1 MTLQSASQF
10 VQSVW
15 GKLKHIVFPRNAL
28 GIQGVLVAAVL
39 ITGGT
44 WAIRYWDGLQSLE
57 LKVYDRFM
65 RIRPE
70 LEPDPRILIVGIT
83 EADLRRLQ
91 RSTPSDKDLAQI
103 LRLIQQH
110 QPAVVGL
117 DLYRDV
123 PQHVGLS
130 ELKPQLQAENL
141 IAITLIG
148 DDENTNVPP
157 PPNVPEE
164 RVGFNDL
171 ISDSDG
177 VVRRNLLFGST
188 PNGKVYFSFSLR
200 VAIAY
205 LAQQNIFPQ
214 ASEQNPEYLQLG
226 PATFEPLKRN
236 SGAYKT
242 VDDAGYQ
249 ILLNYRADVAPAR
262 MVTVSDVL
270 TRKVPPEWIEN
281 KIVLIGTV
289 APSGKDLFF
298 TPYSAGNSVDSKMA
312 GINVHAQMV
321 SQFLD
326 AATGER
332 ELFRYWPEWAE
343 LAWILAWA
351 LLGGTIAW
359 QVRHTLVLIGVV
371 TLTTG
376 SLVLVSYGIFQQGIW
391 IPVVAPLIA
400 MSATESAMVTY
411 RAQQAQRQQQMVMTL
426 LGQNTSPEIARA
438 LWENR
443 ENLVSAGKLP
453 GQKLNA
459 TLLFSDLK
467 NFSTMAEQMPPE
479 QLLLILNQYLGEM
492 TEVVQSHNGIINKFT
507 GDGLLAVFGVPIE
520 RMQKEEVATDAHNA
534 VVSALRMG
542 ERLQALNQIWR
553 SQNLPELQMRVGI
566 FTGPI
571 VAGSLGGK
579 DRMEYGVIGDSV
591 NVASRLESCE
601 KHRHKGI
608 CRILITNHTLD
619 LLDIDQFEV
628 EAWGL
633 IELKGRQQ
641 PVQVY
646 QVLDY
651 APYPHCSLD
660 GQAASPNLPNPDVNA
675 TPSAAESALP
685 TYEACDPEGT

>member
-1 MTLQSASQF
+1 MALQSASQL
-10 VQSVW
+10 VRSAW
-15 GKLKHIVFPRNAL
+15 SKLKQTVFPRNAL
-28 GIQGVLVAAVL
+28 GIQGVLVAAIL

-44 WAIRYWDGLQSLE
+44 WAVRYWDGLQALE

-65 RIRPE
+65 RVRSQ
-70 LEPDPRILIVGIT
+70 LEPDHRILIVGIT
-83 EADLRRLQ
+83 EVDLRRFQ
-91 RSTPSDKDLAQI
+91 RSTLSDKDLAQV
-103 LRLIQQH
+103 LQLIQRQ
-110 QPAVVGL
+110 QPAVIGL

-130 ELKPQLQAENL
+130 ELRPQLQAENL

-148 DDENTNVPP
+148 DDENTSVPP

-171 ISDSDG
+171 INDSDG
-177 VVRRNLLFGST
+177 VVRRNLLFGAT
-188 PNGKVYFSFSLR
+188 PDGTVYYSFSLR

-205 LAQQNIFPQ
+205 LAQQNILPKP
-214 ASEQNPEYLQLG
+214 SDQNPEYLQLG
-226 PATFEPLKRN
+226 AATFEPLKQN

-249 ILLNYRADVAPAR
+249 ILLNYRADTAPAR
-262 MVTVSDVL
+262 IVSVSDIL
-270 TRKVPPEWIEN
+270 TRKVPPEWIEDQ
-281 KIVLIGTV
+281 IVLIGTV
-289 APSGKDLFF
+289 APSSKDLFF
-298 TPYSAGNSVDSKMA
+298 TPYSAGNSVESKMA

-332 ELFRYWPEWAE
+332 DLFTYWPEWAE
-343 LAWILAWA
+343 FGWMLAWA
-351 LLGGTIAW
+351 LLGGTVAW
-359 QVRHTLVLIGVV
+359 QIRHTLVLIGVAAV
-371 TLTTG
+371 TAG
-376 SLVLVSYGIFQQGIW
+376 GLVLVSYGIFQQGVW

-400 MSATESAMVTY
+400 MGATEAAMVTY

-453 GQKLNA
+453 GQKLTA

-492 TEVVQSHNGIINKFT
+492 TEVVQSNNGIINKFT

-534 VVSALRMG
+534 VVSALKMG
-542 ERLQALNQIWR
+542 ERLQTLNQIWR

-601 KHRHKGI
+601 KHRHKGV

-619 LLDIDQFEV
+619 LLNAAQFVV

-651 APYPHCSLD
+651 APYPHCPLEETADQSLPAQD
-660 GQAASPNLPNPDVNA
+660 LTE
-675 TPSAAESALP
+675 TPSAAESALS
-685 TYEACDPEGT
+685 TYDARDPEVM

>member
-1 MTLQSASQF
+1 MALQSASQ
-10 VQSVW
+10 VVRSAW
-15 GKLKHIVFPRNAL
+15 SKLKHTVFPRNTL
-28 GIQGVLVAAVL
+28 GIQGVLVAAIL

-44 WAIRYWDGLQSLE
+44 WAVRYWDGLQALE
-57 LKVYDRFM
+57 LKVYDRFV
-65 RIRPE
+65 RVRSQ
-70 LEPDPRILIVGIT
+70 LDPDPRLLIVGIT
-83 EADLRRLQ
+83 EVDLRRLQ
-91 RSTPSDKDLAQI
+91 RSTLSDKDLAQV
-103 LRLIQQH
+103 LRLIQQE
-110 QPAVVGL
+110 QPAVIGL

-130 ELKPQLQAENL
+130 ELRPQLQAENL
-141 IAITLIG
+141 IAITLLG
-148 DDENTNVPP
+148 DNENTSVPP

-171 ISDSDG
+171 INDSDG
-177 VVRRNLLFGST
+177 VVRRNLLFGAT
-188 PNGKVYFSFSLR
+188 PDGMVYHSFSLR

-205 LAQQNIFPQ
+205 LAQQNILPKP
-214 ASEQNPEYLQLG
+214 SDQNPEYLQLG
-226 PATFEPLKRN
+226 AATFAPLKRN

-249 ILLNYRADVAPAR
+249 VLLNYRADAAPAR
-262 MVTVSDVL
+262 IVSVTDIL
-270 TRKVPPEWIEN
+270 TRKVPPDWI
-281 KIVLIGTV
+281 KDQIVLIGTV
-289 APSGKDLFF
+289 APSSKDLFF
-298 TPYSAGNSVDSKMA
+298 TPYSAGNSVESKMA

-326 AATGER
+326 AATDER
-332 ELFRYWPEWAE
+332 PLFQYWPEWAE
-343 LAWILAWA
+343 FGWMLAWA

-359 QVRHTLVLIGVV
+359 QIRHTLVLIGVATV
-371 TLTTG
+371 TAAG
-376 SLVLVSYGIFQQGIW
+376 LVLISYGIFQQGVW

-400 MSATESAMVTY
+400 MSATEAAMVTY

-453 GQKLNA
+453 GQKLTA

-520 RMQKEEVATDAHNA
+520 RMQTEEVATDAHNA
-534 VVSALRMG
+534 VVSALKMG
-542 ERLQALNQIWR
+542 ERLQTLNQIWR
-553 SQNLPELQMRVGI
+553 SQKLPELQMRVGI

-619 LLDIDQFEV
+619 LLDANQFEV

-651 APYPHCSLD
+651 SPYPHCPLEKVADNSSLTKD
-660 GQAASPNLPNPDVNA
+660 LAE
-675 TPSAAESALP
+675 TPSVAESALT
-685 TYEACDPEGT
+685 TYDACDPEAT

>member
-1 MTLQSASQF
+1 MALQSASQF
-10 VQSVW
+10 VRSAW
-15 GKLKHIVFPRNAL
+15 SKLKHTVFPRNAL
-28 GIQGVLVAAVL
+28 GIQGVLVAAIL
-39 ITGGT
+39 MTGGT
-44 WAIRYWDGLQSLE
+44 WAVRYWDGLQALE
-57 LKVYDRFM
+57 LKVYDRFV
-65 RIRPE
+65 RVQSD

-83 EADLRRLQ
+83 EVDLRRLQ
-91 RSTPSDKDLAQI
+91 RSTLSDKDLAQV
-103 LRLIQQH
+103 LRLIQQE

-130 ELKPQLQAENL
+130 ELQPQLQAENL
-141 IAITLIG
+141 IAIMLIG

-157 PPNVPEE
+157 PPNVPDE

-188 PNGKVYFSFSLR
+188 PDEKVYFSFSLR

-205 LAQQNIFPQ
+205 LAQQDILPEP
-214 ASEQNPEYLQLG
+214 SDQNPEYLQLG
-226 PATFEPLKRN
+226 AATFEPLKQN

-249 ILLNYRADVAPAR
+249 VLLNYRADAPPAR
-262 MVTVSDVL
+262 IVSVSDIL
-270 TRKVPPEWIEN
+270 TRKVPPAWI
-281 KIVLIGTV
+281 KDQIVLIGTV
-289 APSGKDLFF
+289 APSSKDLFF
-298 TPYSAGNSVDSKMA
+298 TPYSAGNSVESKMA

-332 ELFRYWPEWAE
+332 PLFRYWPEWAE
-343 LAWILAWA
+343 FGWMLAWA
-351 LLGGTIAW
+351 LVGGAVAW
-359 QVRHTLVLIGVV
+359 QIRHTLVLIGVV
-371 TLTTG
+371 VVTAGGLI
-376 SLVLVSYGIFQQGIW
+376 LVSYGIFQQGVW

-400 MSATESAMVTY
+400 MSATEAAMVTY

-453 GQKLNA
+453 GQKLTA

-492 TEVVQSHNGIINKFT
+492 TEVVQTHNGIINKFT

-520 RMQKEEVATDAHNA
+520 RMQTEEVATDAHNA
-534 VVSALRMG
+534 VVSALKMG
-542 ERLQALNQIWR
+542 ERLQTLNQIWR

-601 KHRHKGI
+601 KHRHKGV
-608 CRILITNHTLD
+608 CRILITNHTLN
-619 LLDIDQFEV
+619 LLNADQFEV

-651 APYPHCSLD
+651 SPYPHCLLEK
-660 GQAASPNLPNPDVNA
+660 AADNRPLTEDFTG
-675 TPSAAESALP
+675 TPSVAESALT
-685 TYEACDPEGT
+685 TYDACDPEAT

>member
-1 MTLQSASQF
+1 MALQSASQF

-15 GKLKHIVFPRNAL
+15 SKLKHTVFPRNAL
-28 GIQGVLVAAVL
+28 GIQGVLMAAVL

-44 WAIRYWDGLQSLE
+44 WAVRYWDGLQALE
-57 LKVYDRFM
+57 LKVYDRFV
-65 RIRPE
+65 RVRSQ
-70 LEPDPRILIVGIT
+70 LDPDPRILIVGIT
-83 EADLRRLQ
+83 EVDLRRLQ
-91 RSTPSDKDLAQI
+91 RATLSDKDLAQV
-103 LRLIQQH
+103 LRLIQQE
-110 QPAVVGL
+110 QPAVIGL
-117 DLYRDV
+117 DIYRDV
-123 PQHVGLS
+123 PQHIGLS
-130 ELKPQLQAENL
+130 ELRPQLQAENL
-141 IAITLIG
+141 IAITLLG
-148 DDENTNVPP
+148 DGETTSVPP

-171 ISDSDG
+171 INDSDG

-188 PNGKVYFSFSLR
+188 PDGTVYHSFSLR

-205 LAQQNIFPQ
+205 LAQHNILPKP
-214 ASEQNPEYLQLG
+214 SDQNPKYLQLG
-226 PATFEPLKRN
+226 SATFEPLQRN
-236 SGAYKT
+236 SGSYKT

-249 ILLNYRADVAPAR
+249 VLLNYRADSTPAR
-262 MVTVSDVL
+262 IVTVSDIL
-270 TRKVPPEWIEN
+270 TRKVPPEWI
-281 KIVLIGTV
+281 KDQIVLIGTV
-289 APSGKDLFF
+289 APSSKDLFF

-332 ELFRYWPEWAE
+332 ALFRYWPEWAE
-343 LAWILAWA
+343 FGWMLAWA
-351 LLGGTIAW
+351 LLGGTVAW
-359 QVRHTLVLIGVV
+359 HIRHTLVLIGIA
-371 TLTTG
+371 TLTAG
-376 SLVLVSYGIFQQGIW
+376 GLVLVSYGIFEQGIW

-400 MSATESAMVTY
+400 MGATEAAMVTY

-453 GQKLNA
+453 GQKLTA

-520 RMQKEEVATDAHNA
+520 RMQQDEVATDAHNA
-534 VVSALRMG
+534 VVSALKMG
-542 ERLQALNQIWR
+542 ERLQTLNQIWR

-579 DRMEYGVIGDSV
+579 HRMEYGVIGDSV

-601 KHRHKGI
+601 KHRHKGV
-608 CRILITNHTLD
+608 CRILITDHTLD
-619 LLDIDQFEV
+619 LLNADQFEV

-646 QVLDY
+646 QVLNF
-651 APYPHCSLD
+651 APYPHCLLETAAEQNTLD
-660 GQAASPNLPNPDVNA
+660 QALNEV
-675 TPSAAESALP
+675 PSAAESALTP
-685 TYEACDPEGT
+685 YDTCDPEAT

>member
-1 MTLQSASQF
+1 MALQSASQF
-10 VQSVW
+10 VRSA
-15 GKLKHIVFPRNAL
+15 GSKLKHTVFPRNTL
-28 GIQGVLVAAVL
+28 GIQGVLVAAIL

-44 WAIRYWDGLQSLE
+44 WAVRYWDGLQALE
-57 LKVYDRFM
+57 LKVYDRFV
-65 RIRPE
+65 RVQSD

-83 EADLRRLQ
+83 EVDLRRLQ
-91 RSTPSDKDLAQI
+91 RSTLSDKDLAQV
-103 LRLIQQH
+103 LRLIQQE

-141 IAITLIG
+141 IAITLLG
-148 DDENTNVPP
+148 DNENTSVPP

-171 ISDSDG
+171 INDSDG
-177 VVRRNLLFGST
+177 VVRRNLLFGAT
-188 PNGKVYFSFSLR
+188 PDGMVYHSFSLR

-205 LAQQNIFPQ
+205 LARQNILPEP
-214 ASEQNPEYLQLG
+214 SDQNPEYLQLG
-226 PATFEPLKRN
+226 AATFEPLKRN

-249 ILLNYRADVAPAR
+249 VLLNYRADAPPAR
-262 MVTVSDVL
+262 IVSVSDIL
-270 TRKVPPEWIEN
+270 TRKVPPEWI
-281 KIVLIGTV
+281 KDQIVLIGTV
-289 APSGKDLFF
+289 APSSKDLFF
-298 TPYSAGNSVDSKMA
+298 TPYSAGNSVESKMA

-326 AATGER
+326 AATGDR
-332 ELFRYWPEWAE
+332 PLFRYWPEWAE
-343 LAWILAWA
+343 FGWMLAWA
-351 LLGGTIAW
+351 LLGGTVAW
-359 QVRHTLVLIGVV
+359 QIRHTLVLMGVATV
-371 TLTTG
+371 TAG
-376 SLVLVSYGIFQQGIW
+376 GLVLISYGIFQQGVW

-400 MSATESAMVTY
+400 MSATEAAMVTY

-443 ENLVSAGKLP
+443 ENLISAGKLP
-453 GQKLNA
+453 GQKLTA

-534 VVSALRMG
+534 VVSALKMG
-542 ERLQALNQIWR
+542 ERLQTLNQIWR

-619 LLDIDQFEV
+619 LLNADQFEV

-651 APYPHCSLD
+651 APYPHCPLEKTADNSSLTKD
-660 GQAASPNLPNPDVNA
+660 LGMRI
-675 TPSAAESALP
+675 
-685 TYEACDPEGT
+685 